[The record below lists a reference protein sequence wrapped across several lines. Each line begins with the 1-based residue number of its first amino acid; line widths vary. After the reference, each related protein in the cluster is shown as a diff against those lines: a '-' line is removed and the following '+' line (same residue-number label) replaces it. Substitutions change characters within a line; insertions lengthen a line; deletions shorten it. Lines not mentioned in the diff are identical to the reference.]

1 MSKTTITY
9 KDVAPEA
16 ADDASV
22 SANGASSFS
31 DITRL
36 PGGGSE
42 IAAISGE
49 LNYWALDGKHMA
61 VDGHAI
67 AF

>member
-49 LNYWALDGKHMA
+49 LN
-61 VDGHAI
+61 
-67 AF
+67 